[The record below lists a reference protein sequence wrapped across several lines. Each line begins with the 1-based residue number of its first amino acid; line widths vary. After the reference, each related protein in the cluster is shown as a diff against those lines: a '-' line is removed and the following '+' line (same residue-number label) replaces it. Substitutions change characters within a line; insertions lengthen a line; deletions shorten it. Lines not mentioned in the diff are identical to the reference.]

1 MLRTE
6 SVSGG
11 EDVAFSMN
19 GQMLV
24 AKLGRSSTRSPRYLV
39 LVSSPTFVRINADA
53 MSQTNQ
59 AVYIAITQLVQGR
72 PQTTLERK
80 IPLTTLIG
88 VQLSNLKDDWIVS
101 NLFVKYK
108 SMLIDDADS
117 ERPRGRGRPC
127 VDMCLQD

>member
-1 MLRTE
+1 MQTKPM
-6 SVSGG
+6 SGG
-11 EDVAFSMN
+11 ENVAFSMN

-39 LVSSPTFVRINADA
+39 LVSSPTCVRINADA
-53 MSQTNQ
+53 MFQTNQ

-101 NLFVKYK
+101 VQITMQKCV
-108 SMLIDDADS
+108 LIDDADP
-117 ERPRGRGRPC
+117 ERSRSRGRPC
-127 VDMCLQD
+127 ADMCLQD